1 MSMLRNLLG
10 VVAAVAL
17 APAAHAAV
25 VWSEAVNGDL
35 SADRLN
41 PTFIAVANG
50 SNQIVGATGDIGAG
64 TDLDYF
70 RITVPTGSVLSSIVV
85 MPITAP
91 DSVAFIGIEA
101 GNQITTTNSPA
112 PLLGWLHYGAFHA
125 NSDILPLIGQGG
137 GSIGFTPPLPAGNY
151 AFWIQDFDAGL
162 SPYGFDLRVSAV
174 PEPASALLLLAG
186 GALVAG
192 ARRRSQVLVEER
204 RRAEAAGRP

>member
-1 MSMLRNLLG
+1 MSLLTHLLG
-10 VVAAVAL
+10 IAAAVAL

-25 VWSEAVNGDL
+25 AWNEGVSGDL
-35 SADRLN
+35 SGQRTS
-41 PTFIAVANG
+41 PTFVAVATG
-50 SNQIVGATGDIGAG
+50 SNQVIGNTGDIGAG

-101 GNQITTTNSPA
+101 GTQITTTNSA
-112 PLLGWLHYGAFHA
+112 GPLLGWLHYGAFDA
-125 NSDILPLIGQGG
+125 NTDILPRIGHGG

-162 SPYGFDLRVSAV
+162 SPYGFDLTISAAPV

-192 ARRRSQVLVEER
+192 ATRRRR
-204 RRAEAAGRP
+204 